1 MIRTVEALD
10 RHGFG
15 VVAGPAGAVSFEG
28 LLPGE
33 VVALEGGRA
42 RIVTPSADRVRPPC
56 PHAAACGGCSLQHAR
71 DSLVAAWKV
80 ARVRG
85 DLADSGIR
93 DVPVALVHVS
103 APNTRRRAVLAARR
117 TKAGGALV
125 GFHRRRSDEIVA
137 VPGCLLLSPPLLAA
151 VPAVE
156 AMARAGVSRTGRLD
170 VTLAE
175 TLAGVDAVVAGGK
188 PLDAGLTAALAEVA
202 GAFGLARIV
211 WAGEVAVQRAQPT
224 VAFGPARVPLPP
236 GAFLQATAAGEA
248 ALVAAVL
255 QATAGARRVADLF
268 AGCGTFALPL
278 AAGAAVHAAEG
289 DAAMVAALR
298 AGWRGTPG
306 LRPLTAEVR
315 DLFDRPL
322 LPDELK
328 GFDAAVIDPPRA
340 GAPAQT
346 QALADARVPVIAAVS
361 CNPRTFRHDARRLVQ
376 AGYRLD
382 WVRVVDQFRWS
393 AHVELAARF
402 RLPHIAP
409 QPAEH
414 TGQQLDD
421 AREDRPLA

>member
-1 MIRTVEALD
+1 MIGRVEALNKQ
-10 RHGFG
+10 GFG
-15 VVAGPAGAVSFEG
+15 VVAGPEGEMFFEG

-33 VVALEGGRA
+33 VVQLEGGRA
-42 RIVTPSADRVRPPC
+42 RIVTPSPDRVRPPC

-71 DSLVAAWKV
+71 DSFVAAWKI

-93 DVPVALVHVS
+93 DVPVSLAHIS
-103 APNTRRRAVLAARR
+103 GPNTRRRAVLSARR
-117 TKAGGALV
+117 TKKGGVVV
-125 GFHRRRSDEIVA
+125 GFHRRQSDEIVA
-137 VPGCLLLSPPLLAA
+137 IPGCLLLSPALLAA

-156 AMARAGVSRTGRLD
+156 AMARAGVSRAGRLD

-175 TLAGVDAVVAGGK
+175 TLAGVDVAVTGGK

-202 GAFGLARIV
+202 VAFGLARIA
-211 WAGEVAVQRAQPT
+211 WAGDIAVQRAQPV

-236 GAFLQATAAGEA
+236 GAFLQATAGGEA

-278 AAGAAVHAAEG
+278 AAGAEVHAAEG
-289 DAAMVAALR
+289 DRAMTAALR

-306 LRPLTAEVR
+306 LRGVTAEVR

-322 LPDELK
+322 MPDELT

-409 QPAEH
+409 QTAEDA
-414 TGQQLDD
+414 GQQLDD